1 MDDFNYKET
10 KAEIEKLREETK
22 IVQDELHEIRKDLS
36 VLHRLEDVIK
46 DLSSERSQSYKIP
59 DTLKRFSNQ
68 VKKMFKR

>member
-1 MDDFNYKET
+1 MDDFDYKET

>member
-1 MDDFNYKET
+1 MDDFEYKET

-22 IVQDELHEIRKDLS
+22 IVQEELHEIRKDLG
-36 VLHRLEDVIK
+36 VLHRLEDVVK

-59 DTLKRFSNQ
+59 DNLKRFSDR

>member
-1 MDDFNYKET
+1 MDDFDYKET

-59 DTLKRFSNQ
+59 DNLKRFSDR